1 MTSAASPPIT
11 TDDAPPPAP
20 SFRHRLEYGAVMAV
34 RALVRVL
41 PDALARAFGS
51 AVGLFVLLI
60 DGRHRR
66 VAQTQL
72 RAAFPRKS
80 QAECRAITRAAFMH
94 FGRLLASVLRF
105 SALPPQQMR
114 SLVEYEGADRVRA
127 VEAAGR
133 GVIFFTGH
141 FGFWEVQALAHA
153 LMFPPTSLL
162 ARPLDNPLLHDLLE
176 RIRTSTGNRVI
187 YKQGAVRQ
195 VLAALKQNEAIAVL
209 IDQHT
214 HSGDAVMIDF
224 FNRRAAA
231 TSTVATLALRTGAA
245 LVPVFALPLANGRYR
260 MIYEPPVDL
269 PASDSEDPVRELT
282 QRCTDVLEMYV
293 RRHPHLWLWM
303 HRRWRA
309 EELG

>member
-1 MTSAASPPIT
+1 MTFA
-11 TDDAPPPAP
+11 APPVAADVPRPAP
-20 SFRHRLEYGAVMAV
+20 SFRHRVEYRAALAV
-34 RALVRVL
+34 RALVRIL
-41 PDALARAFGS
+41 PDALSRAFGAALGMLFF
-51 AVGLFVLLI
+51 AV
-60 DGRHRR
+60 DMRHRR

-80 QAECRAITRAAFMH
+80 AAECRAITRAAFRH
-94 FGRLLASVLRF
+94 FGRLLTSVLRF
-105 SALPPQQMR
+105 SALSREQMR
-114 SLVEYEGADRVRA
+114 ARVEYEGEERVRA
-127 VEAAGR
+127 AEAAGK

-153 LMFPPTSLL
+153 LVFPPTSLL

-176 RIRTSTGNRVI
+176 RIRTSTGNRLI

-214 HSGDAVMIDF
+214 HSADGVMIDF
-224 FNRRAAA
+224 FNRPAAA

-245 LVPVFALPLANGRYR
+245 LVPVFALPLANGRFR
-260 MIYEPPVDL
+260 MIYEPPVEM
-269 PASDSEDPVRELT
+269 PSETSEDPVRELT

-303 HRRWRA
+303 HRRWRT
-309 EELG
+309 EELA

>member
-1 MTSAASPPIT
+1 MTFTAPPVAA
-11 TDDAPPPAP
+11 DAPRPAP
-20 SFRHRLEYGAVMAV
+20 SFRHRVEYRAALAV
-34 RALVRVL
+34 RALTRIL
-41 PDALARAFGS
+41 PDTLSRGFGAALGMVFLAAD
-51 AVGLFVLLI
+51 V
-60 DGRHRR
+60 RHRR
-66 VAQTQL
+66 VAQAQL

-80 QAECRAITRAAFMH
+80 DAECRAITRAAFRH
-94 FGRLLASVLRF
+94 FGRLLTSVLRF
-105 SALPPQQMR
+105 STLSRDEMR
-114 SLVEYEGADRVRA
+114 ARVEYEGEERVRA
-127 VEAAGR
+127 AEAAGK

-153 LMFPPTSLL
+153 LVFPPTSLL

-176 RIRTSTGNRVI
+176 RIRTSTGNRLI

-214 HSGDAVMIDF
+214 HSADGVMIDF
-224 FNRRAAA
+224 FNRPAAA

-245 LVPVFALPLANGRYR
+245 LVPVFALPLANGRFR
-260 MIYEPPVDL
+260 MIYEPPVEM
-269 PASDSEDPVRELT
+269 PAETSEDPVRELT

-303 HRRWRA
+303 HRRWRTEDPA
-309 EELG
+309 